1 MTDHETQITALL
13 ELIREVYEERLP
25 FNKVLGLKVDYL
37 GEDKVCV
44 KFDMKQELVGNYVYG
59 ILHGGVIS
67 SVLDVT
73 GGIAA
78 TVGALKKMENFEI
91 REAAK
96 RISKIGTIDLR
107 VDYLRP
113 GKGEYFLSSGSIMRT
128 GRKVSVTRMELH
140 NNHRSLIAVGTGT
153 YLVG

>member
-1 MTDHETQITALL
+1 MTDQKTQIAALL
-13 ELIREVYEERLP
+13 ELICEVYEERLP
-25 FNKVLGLKVDYL
+25 FNKVLGLKVDSL
-37 GEDKVCV
+37 SEDKVCV
-44 KFDMKQELVGNYVYG
+44 KFDMKQELVGNYVHG

-91 REAAK
+91 REAAN
-96 RISKIGTIDLR
+96 RISKIGTINLR

-128 GRKVSVTRMELH
+128 GRKVSVARMELH
-140 NNHRSLIAVGTGT
+140 NNHRSLIAVGTGA